1 MKIENKADLF
11 RKLPSVNELLLHPDI
26 SALAAED
33 GHSAVADS
41 IRKIL
46 DRMREEIAAGRLD
59 SSGVGLALENISDV
73 VKRQLRQDLSYSL
86 TSVVNATGVILH
98 TNLGRAP
105 LASQAL
111 AHVQEIAGGYSNLE
125 FDLSTGERGKRDVRV
140 DRLFRK
146 LLSEHSGS
154 AKKNVSTIVVNNNA
168 AGVFLALNT
177 LAEGGEVIVSR
188 GELVEIGGSFR
199 IPEVMAKSGAVL
211 REVGTTNRTRV
222 TDYENAINEKTRLL
236 LRVHRSNF
244 EITGFAERPDLSSLA
259 ALASQH
265 GLPLIEDLGSGAFF
279 DLQSVGVNSE
289 PGVLESI
296 RLGVKVVTYSGDK
309 LLGGPQAGMIS
320 GDTDLVSRM
329 PRNPLFRAL
338 RADKLTYA
346 ALEATLLAYVK
357 RDYDSI
363 PAVRLMRISKQ
374 EIGNRAEA
382 IVSNLQSGHI
392 HLEILDGVSVIG
404 GGAAPS
410 AVLPTTLLAITSS
423 ISSPDELAS
432 RLRQF
437 SPPIIARIEDDRLLL
452 DLRTVFPEQDKFV
465 SAAFASL

>member
-1 MKIENKADLF
+1 
-11 RKLPSVNELLLHPDI
+11 
-26 SALAAED
+26 
-33 GHSAVADS
+33 
-41 IRKIL
+41 
-46 DRMREEIAAGRLD
+46 
-59 SSGVGLALENISDV
+59 
-73 VKRQLRQDLSYSL
+73 
-86 TSVVNATGVILH
+86 
-98 TNLGRAP
+98 
-105 LASQAL
+105 
-111 AHVQEIAGGYSNLE
+111 
-125 FDLSTGERGKRDVRV
+125 
-140 DRLFRK
+140 
-146 LLSEHSGS
+146 
-154 AKKNVSTIVVNNNA
+154 
-168 AGVFLALNT
+168 
-177 LAEGGEVIVSR
+177 
-188 GELVEIGGSFR
+188 
-199 IPEVMAKSGAVL
+199 
-211 REVGTTNRTRV
+211 
-222 TDYENAINEKTRLL
+222 LL